1 MKKIIIVLS
10 LLLLNACAVAPS
22 WLATGTGAYSEYKV
36 ISAAK
41 TGIDFGLSMNDLPT
55 TNDVILSKITG
66 YECKV
71 SRALKE
77 GIEYICANIK
87 IHPPTNATLD
97 KDEKK

>member
-1 MKKIIIVLS
+1 MKLMLLVL
-10 LLLLNACAVAPS
+10 LILLNACAVAPS

-41 TGIDFGLSMNDLPT
+41 TGIDLGLSMNDMPT
-55 TNDVILSKITG
+55 TNDAILSKITG

-71 SRALKE
+71 SRAIKE

-87 IHPPTNATLD
+87 VHPPENGSID
-97 KDEKK
+97 KDKK

>member
-1 MKKIIIVLS
+1 MKLMLLVL
-10 LLLLNACAVAPS
+10 LILLNACAVAPS

-41 TGIDFGLSMNDLPT
+41 TGIDLGLSMNDMPT

-71 SRALKE
+71 SRAIKE

-87 IHPPTNATLD
+87 VHPPENGSID
-97 KDEKK
+97 KDKK

>member
-1 MKKIIIVLS
+1 MKLMLLVL
-10 LLLLNACAVAPS
+10 LILLNACAVAPS

-41 TGIDFGLSMNDLPT
+41 TGIDLGLSMNDMPT
-55 TNDVILSKITG
+55 TNDAILSKITG

-71 SRALKE
+71 SRAIKE

-87 IHPPTNATLD
+87 VHPPENGSID
-97 KDEKK
+97 KDEK

>member
-1 MKKIIIVLS
+1 MLLVL
-10 LLLLNACAVAPS
+10 LILLNACAVAPS

-41 TGIDFGLSMNDLPT
+41 TGIDLGLSMNDMPT
-55 TNDVILSKITG
+55 TNDAILSKITG

-71 SRALKE
+71 SRAIKE

-87 IHPPTNATLD
+87 VHPPENGSID
-97 KDEKK
+97 KDKK

>member
-1 MKKIIIVLS
+1 MKLMLLVL
-10 LLLLNACAVAPS
+10 LILLNACAVAPS

-41 TGIDFGLSMNDLPT
+41 TGIDLGLSINDMPT

-71 SRALKE
+71 SRAIKE

-87 IHPPTNATLD
+87 VHPPENGSID
-97 KDEKK
+97 KDKK